1 MNENWT
7 DRLSEY
13 LDGELD
19 QAEIEALE
27 SRLADDAGLRATLD
41 ELRTVKSAA
50 ARQVDTSPPTDLWP
64 EISHRM
70 AADETFTH
78 RRRTII
84 VTIPQFAAAAG
95 VMLLLGVGLARMG
108 NEPGPGAV
116 DNGAI
121 AGVESFSDAR
131 FAGSGVADDPAG
143 YSLFVEDLERRL
155 EAGQGTLAAETVRV
169 LEQSLARIDQA
180 IRQARTALEAD
191 PNNAYL
197 NQHLASARARKLR
210 LLENAT
216 VLVASST

>member
-13 LDGELD
+13 LDGDLG
-19 QAEIEALE
+19 QAENEALE

-41 ELRTVKSAA
+41 ELRAVKSAA
-50 ARQVDTSPPTDLWP
+50 ARQVDMSPPADLWP
-64 EISHRM
+64 EIRHRI
-70 AADETFTH
+70 AAEATVTH

-108 NEPGPGAV
+108 NEAGSEAI
-116 DNGAI
+116 DTRAI
-121 AGVESFSDAR
+121 AGMESSSDAR
-131 FAGSGVADDPAG
+131 FAGNDPAP

-155 EAGQGTLAAETVRV
+155 EAGQGVLAAETVRV

-180 IRQARTALEAD
+180 IQQARTALETD

-216 VLVASST
+216 ALVASST